1 MLRNN
6 ADARR
11 CSHFELG
18 LPVTPQDSNDEFIIR
33 KLNPLVEGPQQGF
46 ADPAFPPFFLINPAI
61 PPYFMPESRS
71 RPIFLRDFLLNYW
84 NRRYKYKTYL
94 LTIVSFD
101 GHFFVRA
108 SVHVYFDNFRSPVF
122 LELGRLMSYYDSTA
136 LLLVS
141 GDEANSLNCLR
152 EV

>member
-18 LPVTPQDSNDEFIIR
+18 LPVTPKIPMMNSLFESWTVGRGSTIGVR
-33 KLNPLVEGPQQGF
+33 KSRF
-46 ADPAFPPFFLINPAI
+46 PAFFSYQSRHPALLYARI
-61 PPYFMPESRS
+61 PIPSH
-71 RPIFLRDFLLNYW
+71 FLRGFLLNYW
-84 NRRYKYKTYL
+84 NRRCKYKTYL

-122 LELGRLMSYYDSTA
+122 LELGRLMSHYDSTA

-141 GDEANSLNCLR
+141 GDEANSLNC
-152 EV
+152 